1 MTRRRTAAGGPLA
14 SKGVISAK
22 LLANAVVT
30 VEAMNTE
37 ARIRLADEIYEQQ
50 PNLLASVLALPRM
63 GVSLDQLEV
72 LITVLLVTWQTM
84 KTSGRKWPL
93 ISEDTLERC
102 LQRLTGKRQFI
113 AGLSPALQQRA
124 VDDQINQHAEPQLL
138 AFVHGYLGD
147 HGLLGIGTD
156 AEKYLVLAG
165 LNLAECVAETVP
177 KPTRST

>member
-1 MTRRRTAAGGPLA
+1 
-14 SKGVISAK
+14 
-22 LLANAVVT
+22 
-30 VEAMNTE
+30 
-37 ARIRLADEIYEQQ
+37 
-50 PNLLASVLALPRM
+50 
-63 GVSLDQLEV
+63 V

-102 LQRLTGKRQFI
+102 LQRLTGKLQFI
-113 AGLSPALQQRA
+113 EGLSPALQQRA

>member
-1 MTRRRTAAGGPLA
+1 
-14 SKGVISAK
+14 
-22 LLANAVVT
+22 
-30 VEAMNTE
+30 
-37 ARIRLADEIYEQQ
+37 
-50 PNLLASVLALPRM
+50 M

-102 LQRLTGKRQFI
+102 LQRLTGKLQFI
-113 AGLSPALQQRA
+113 EGLSPALQQRA

-177 KPTRST
+177 QTDSVDIGNNAVWLPLTPLSTKKMATPTPPSVSMPSVLPMGSFCGRPPSG